1 MMSRA
6 AVFARFPRLETE
18 RLRLRRLQVGDADA
32 LLRVFGDD
40 AVTEYY
46 DLPTLTAR
54 ADVLEIIDRAANR
67 FRREKGIRWGIT
79 RPQENVVLGTIGL
92 SFDNSY
98 RGSVGYELA
107 RAYWR
112 QGIMTEALTAVLS
125 FAFDQAGLHR
135 VQALVMPGNEASI
148 GLLCK
153 LGFTHEGILRD
164 YLFFKGAYQD
174 LHSFSLLRHEFDDS

>member
-1 MMSRA
+1 MMSRT

-40 AVTEYY
+40 AVTRYY

-54 ADVLEIIDRAANR
+54 ADALEIIDRAAHR
-67 FRREKGIRWGIT
+67 FRREEGIRWGVT
-79 RPQENVVLGTIGL
+79 RPQENVVLGTVGL
-92 SFDNSY
+92 TFDNSY

-107 RAYWR
+107 SAYWR
-112 QGIMTEALTAVLS
+112 QGIMTEALTAVLT
-125 FAFDQAGLHR
+125 FAFERAGLHR
-135 VQALVMPGNEASI
+135 IQALVMPGNEASM
-148 GLLCK
+148 GLLRK
-153 LGFTHEGILRD
+153 MGFVHEGLLRD

-174 LHSFSLLRHEFDDS
+174 LHSFSLLRGEFVNS